1 MADMKKLSII
11 FLILT
16 GIFVSACSTAK
27 PLITLEMDKI
37 DFGEVV
43 NGIVVSQQVRVSNR
57 GDADLEILSVS
68 TSCGCTQASL
78 ERTTISPGESA
89 ALVIAF
95 DSGAHGAE
103 LEGAMLRQVFIA
115 SNDPIQPEVVIE
127 LTADVV
133 AEKAP

>member
-1 MADMKKLSII
+1 MKKLSLFI
-11 FLILT
+11 LILS
-16 GIFVSACSTAK
+16 GLILSACSTAR
-27 PLITLEMDKI
+27 PLITLEWDKI

-43 NGIVVSQQVRVSNR
+43 NGTVVNQQVRISNQ
-57 GDADLEILSVS
+57 GDDDLEILSVS

-78 ERTTISPGESA
+78 ERTTIPPGESA
-89 ALVIAF
+89 TLVIEF

-127 LTADVV
+127 LTADVLA
-133 AEKAP
+133 AEAP